1 MRGRQ
6 GSLRAHSPLDKTEL
20 GLCAAGSS
28 DPACGADVWPEYALP
43 PPLWCQPELASA
55 AFSPWGAVRA
65 ALVHALNDPEVGL
78 NSSRV
83 SDTFQD
89 LDEYFQN
96 GWSHRDDEELAE
108 HFAVL
113 DDELRALGL
122 QAGTL
127 RVSLCAA
134 LQLARVGKDF
144 MHCALLIGAGAEG
157 APGRH
162 AWLQVE
168 AAAFHFVM
176 RVASGGCR
184 WPQFEARGNL
194 LLLLRVVDEIIWCTQ
209 DWADRLAV
217 LRVIFD
223 SERRPDGLGR

>member
-1 MRGRQ
+1 M
-6 GSLRAHSPLDKTEL
+6 
-20 GLCAAGSS
+20 
-28 DPACGADVWPEYALP
+28 
-43 PPLWCQPELASA
+43 
-55 AFSPWGAVRA
+55 
-65 ALVHALNDPEVGL
+65 HALNDPEVGL

-96 GWSHRDDEELAE
+96 GCGHRDDEELAG

-113 DDELRALGL
+113 DDGVRALVL
-122 QAGTL
+122 HAGTL

-134 LQLARVGKDF
+134 LPHARVGKDF

-194 LLLLRVVDEIIWCTQ
+194 LLLLCVVDEIIWCAQ
-209 DWADRLAV
+209 DWAERLLV
-217 LRVIFD
+217 LRIIFD
-223 SERRPDGLGR
+223 SERRPDGIGR

>member
-1 MRGRQ
+1 M
-6 GSLRAHSPLDKTEL
+6 L
-20 GLCAAGSS
+20 
-28 DPACGADVWPEYALP
+28 
-43 PPLWCQPELASA
+43 
-55 AFSPWGAVRA
+55 
-65 ALVHALNDPEVGL
+65 ALNDPEVGL

-127 RVSLCAA
+127 RGSLCAA
-134 LQLARVGKDF
+134 LALARVGQDF
-144 MHCALLIGAGAEG
+144 MHCALLFGVGVEG

-162 AWLQVE
+162 AWLQLE
-168 AAAFHFVM
+168 AAAFDFVM

-184 WPQFEARGNL
+184 SPQFEARGNL
-194 LLLLRVVDEIIWCTQ
+194 LLLLRVVDEIIWCAQ
-209 DWADRLAV
+209 DWAERLLV
-217 LRVIFD
+217 LRIIFD
-223 SERRPDGLGR
+223 SERRPDGIGR